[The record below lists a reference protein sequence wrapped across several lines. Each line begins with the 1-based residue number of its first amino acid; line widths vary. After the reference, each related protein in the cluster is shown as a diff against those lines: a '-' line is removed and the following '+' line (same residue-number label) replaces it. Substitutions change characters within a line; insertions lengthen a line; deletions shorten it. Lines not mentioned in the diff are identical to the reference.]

1 MKKPIYPPEI
11 HVTYYTHGETLELA
25 TDVSDL
31 PDGEVVAVYQLKG
44 IVKVKHHV
52 NLEPVEPGA

>member
-11 HVTYYTHGETLELA
+11 HVTYYMHGETLELA

-44 IVKVKHHV
+44 IVKVKHQT
-52 NLEPVEPGA
+52 NTTYRN